1 MNVSW
6 RWLHDLFAGGELA
19 ALDPRRLADQLT
31 MQGLAVD
38 DVRRPFPEISGVVL
52 GRVLEADRHP
62 NADRL
67 TLCRVAAGDG
77 ERQVVCGAPN
87 VEVGAIY
94 AYATD
99 GARLPG
105 GREIRR
111 ARIRGVESQG
121 MLCSAPE
128 LGLEALGS
136 AEGIWPVPGVGE
148 GDLGRD
154 LVEVLDLDDRILE
167 VDVPS
172 NRGDLLSQLG
182 VAREAQWQVGAEARL
197 PARELDEGGPPVDVQ
212 VVLDDR
218 EGCPAYFGR
227 LIRGVAVGP
236 SPAWLQVRLLALG
249 ARPVNNV
256 VDATNY
262 TMLECGQPLHP
273 FDAARLAGRRIVV
286 RRPRAGEEIVTL
298 DGRTRSLDPET
309 TLIAD
314 GDSAVAI
321 GGVMG
326 GLESEVGT
334 GTDEV
339 FLEAAWFDPARVG
352 RTARGLGL
360 RTDAA
365 IRFSRGVDP
374 GITAPA
380 LDRAAAL
387 IAALAGGRVAP
398 NQVGEGAASGGR
410 PRIELRARRLEALVG
425 RPIGEDE
432 VRRALESLGFAV
444 RAEGDGALLANV
456 PPWRFDVQREID
468 LIEEVAR
475 TTGYARVPAVRLP
488 APAVAPLPTP
498 AERAV
503 ARLRAALSGAGYDE
517 ARTPTFVGETVLGG
531 GYGVDNLVEIRNPI
545 SKAERFLRPF
555 VLATL
560 AGAVVH
566 NLNRGASGVR
576 LYEIGHAFRPRDG
589 GGVDESR
596 QLSLAATRLSRPVDW
611 SRPVEPIDF
620 FDVKGTVEELL
631 SLAGVEE
638 VSFVPAERGF
648 LHPGRQAG
656 VVVDAREIGFV
667 GEIHPRVAEGL
678 GVEGRLVVAEVDL
691 EVLTRERPPVHLRRV
706 PREPAVERDLALI
719 VPEDHASQ
727 RVVGAVRE
735 ARVEDLVRIEVF
747 DRYRGPQVPAAHVS
761 LGLRLTFQAERT
773 LTVEAI
779 DERIDTLVEIL
790 DQEHG
795 YRLR

>member
-6 RWLHDLFAGGELA
+6 RWLEGLFPEGELGG
-19 ALDPRRLADQLT
+19 LDADRLAERLT

-94 AYATD
+94 AYATE

-128 LGLEALGS
+128 LGLDALGS
-136 AEGIWPVPGVGE
+136 ADGIWPVPGVGE

-172 NRGDLLSQLG
+172 NRGDLLSHLG
-182 VAREAQWQVGAEARL
+182 VAREAQWQAGAEARL
-197 PARELDEGGPPVDVQ
+197 PARELDEGGPHVDLP

-218 EGCPAYFGR
+218 DGCPAYFGR

-286 RRPRAGEEIVTL
+286 RRPRAGEAIVTL

-309 TLIAD
+309 TVIAD
-314 GDSAVAI
+314 GERAVAI

-326 GLESEVGT
+326 GLDSEVGT
-334 GTDEV
+334 ATEEV
-339 FLEAAWFDPARVG
+339 FLEAAWFEPARVG
-352 RTARGLGL
+352 RTARAHGL

-365 IRFSRGVDP
+365 TRFSRGVDP
-374 GITAPA
+374 EITAPA

-387 IAALAGGRVAP
+387 IVALAGGRVAEGR
-398 NQVGEGAASGGR
+398 VGHGAPSVGR
-410 PRIELRARRLEALVG
+410 LQIELRARRLETVVG
-425 RPIGEDE
+425 RPIAEDDA
-432 VRRALESLGFAV
+432 RRALASLGFAV
-444 RAEGDGALLANV
+444 RDGGGGTLLAGV
-456 PPWRFDVQREID
+456 PSWRFDIQREID

-475 TTGYARVPAVRLP
+475 TTGYDRVPAVRLP
-488 APAVAPLPTP
+488 VPAVAPLPTP

-503 ARLRAALSGAGYDE
+503 ACLRAALSGAGYDE
-517 ARTPTFVGETVLGG
+517 ARTPTFVGEAVLGPY
-531 GYGVDNLVEIRNPI
+531 YGVDNLVEIRNPI

-555 VLATL
+555 VFATL

-566 NLNRGASGVR
+566 NLNRGAGGVR
-576 LYEIGHAFRPRDG
+576 LFEIGHAFRPRG
-589 GGVDESR
+589 RGEVEESR
-596 QLSLAATRLSRPVDW
+596 QISLAATGPSGLVDW
-611 SRPVEPIDF
+611 SRSVEMVDF
-620 FDVKGTVEELL
+620 FDVKGTLEEVL
-631 SLAGVEE
+631 SLAGVEG
-638 VSFVPAERGF
+638 VSFVPTERAY

-656 VVVDAREIGFV
+656 LEVGPREIGFV
-667 GEIHPRVAEGL
+667 GEIHPQVAEGW

-691 EVLTRERPPVHLRRV
+691 EVLTRERPPVQLRSV

-719 VPEDHASQ
+719 VPEDHAGE
-727 RVVGAVRE
+727 RVVRAVRE
-735 ARVEDLVRIEVF
+735 AEVEDLVRIRVF
-747 DRYRGPQVPAAHVS
+747 DRYRGPQVPAGHVS
-761 LGLRLTFQAERT
+761 LGLRLTFQAGRT

-790 DQEHG
+790 DKEHG

>member
-1 MNVSW
+1 MNISW
-6 RWLHDLFAGGELA
+6 RWLRDLFPGGELV
-19 ALDPRRLADQLT
+19 LDARELADRLT

-52 GRVLEADRHP
+52 GRVLDADRHP

-87 VEVGAIY
+87 VEVGAFY
-94 AYATD
+94 AYATE

-111 ARIRGVESQG
+111 ARIRGVESFG

-148 GDLGRD
+148 RDLGRD
-154 LVEVLDLDDRILE
+154 LVEVLELDDRILE

-172 NRGDLLSQLG
+172 NRGDLLSHIG
-182 VAREAQWQVGAEARL
+182 VARETQWHAGAEARL
-197 PARELDEGGPPVDVQ
+197 PDRQLDEDGPPADVQ
-212 VVLDDR
+212 VVLDDH
-218 EGCPAYFGR
+218 EGCPVYYGR

-273 FDAARLAGRRIVV
+273 FDAARLAGRRVVV
-286 RRPRAGEEIVTL
+286 RRPRSGEQIVTL

-314 GDSAVAI
+314 GERAVAV

-326 GLESEVGT
+326 GLDSEVGAGT
-334 GTDEV
+334 GEV
-339 FLEAAWFDPARVG
+339 FLEAAWFEPARVG
-352 RTARGLGL
+352 RTARDLGL

-365 IRFSRGVDP
+365 TRFSRGVDP

-380 LDRAAAL
+380 LDRAVAL
-387 IAALAGGRVAP
+387 IVALAGGRAAEGR
-398 NQVGEGAASGGR
+398 VGEGSAPSGR
-410 PRIELRARRLEALVG
+410 PRIELRAKRLETIVG
-425 RPIGEDE
+425 RPIAEDDA
-432 VRRALESLGFAV
+432 RRALESLGFPV
-444 RAEGDGALLANV
+444 QEGGEGTLVVGV
-456 PPWRFDVQREID
+456 PSWRFDVQREID

-475 TTGYARVPAVRLP
+475 TTGYDRVPAVRLP
-488 APAVAPLPTP
+488 APAVATLPTP

-517 ARTPTFVGETVLGG
+517 ARTPTFVGEAVLAH
-531 GYGVDNLVEIRNPI
+531 GYEVDNLVEIRNPI

-566 NLNRGASGVR
+566 NLNRGASRVR
-576 LYEIGHAFRPRDG
+576 LFEIGHAFRPRRG
-589 GGVDESR
+589 GGVDENR
-596 QLSLAATRLSRPVDW
+596 WLSLAATGPSRPVDW

-631 SLAGVEE
+631 SLAGVDG
-638 VSFVPAERGF
+638 VAFVPTERAF

-656 VVVDAREIGFV
+656 LRIGAREIGFL
-667 GEIHPRVAEGL
+667 GEIHPRVAEGW
-678 GVEGRLVVAEVDL
+678 GVEERLVVAEVEL
-691 EVLTRERPPVHLRRV
+691 EVLTEERPPVRLRPV
-706 PREPAVERDLALI
+706 PREPAVERDLALV
-719 VPEDHASQ
+719 VPGQHASERAVQ
-727 RVVGAVRE
+727 AVRE
-735 ARVEDLVRIEVF
+735 AGVEDLVRIEVF
-747 DRYRGPQVPAAHVS
+747 DRYRGPQVPDGYVS

-779 DERIDTLVEIL
+779 DERMDRLVEIL
-790 DQEHG
+790 QNELG
-795 YRLR
+795 YRRR

>member
-6 RWLHDLFAGGELA
+6 NWLRELFPDGALAG
-19 ALDPRRLADQLT
+19 LDPDGVAQRLTL
-31 MQGLAVD
+31 QGLAVD
-38 DVRRPFPEISGVVL
+38 EIRRPFAELEGVVL
-52 GRVLEADRHP
+52 GRVLEAGRHP

-87 VEVGAIY
+87 VEVGTIY
-94 AYATD
+94 AYATE

-128 LGLEALGS
+128 LGLDALGS

-154 LVEVLDLDDRILE
+154 LVEVLDLDDRILV

-172 NRGDLLSQLG
+172 NRGDLLCHLG
-182 VAREAQWQVGAEARL
+182 VAREAQWVAGAEASL
-197 PARELDEGGPPVDVQ
+197 PVRALEETHPPVDVA
-212 VVLDDR
+212 VEVEDR
-218 EGCPAYFGR
+218 DGCPAYLGR

-256 VDATNY
+256 VDATNWV
-262 TMLECGQPLHP
+262 MLECGQPLHP

-286 RRPRAGEEIVTL
+286 RRPRPGEEIVTL
-298 DGRTRSLDPET
+298 DGRARRLDPAT
-309 TLIAD
+309 TVIAD
-314 GDSAVAI
+314 GERAVAV

-326 GLESEVGT
+326 GLDSEVGA
-334 GTDEV
+334 GTSEV
-339 FLEAAWFDPARVG
+339 FLEAAWFEPGRVAR
-352 RTARGLGL
+352 TSRGLGL

-374 GITAPA
+374 AITAPA

-387 IAALAGGRVAP
+387 IAELAGGRVAEGR
-398 NQVGEGAASGGR
+398 VGEGVAPADP
-410 PRIELRARRLEALVG
+410 PRIELRSRRLEALVG
-425 RPIGEDE
+425 RSIAEEEAG
-432 VRRALESLGFAV
+432 RALQSLGFAV
-444 RAEGDGALLANV
+444 QAGGDATLVAGV
-456 PPWRFDVQREID
+456 PSWRFDVEREAD

-475 TTGYARVPAVRLP
+475 TTGYDLIPSVRLP
-488 APAVAPLPTP
+488 APPMAPAPGP
-498 AERAV
+498 AERALERV
-503 ARLRAALSGAGYDE
+503 REVLRGAGYDE
-517 ARTPTFVGETVLGG
+517 ARTPTFVGEAVLEPVP
-531 GYGVDNLVEIRNPI
+531 GVDNLVEIRNPI

-555 VLATL
+555 LLITL

-576 LYEIGHAFRPRDG
+576 LFEIGHAFRLGRQR
-589 GGVDESR
+589 GVDESR
-596 QLSLAATRLSRPVDW
+596 RVSLAAIGPARPVDW

-631 SLAGVEE
+631 SQAGAAD
-638 VSFVPAERGF
+638 VSFAPTDHAF
-648 LHPGRQAG
+648 LHPGRRIG
-656 VVVDAREIGFV
+656 LRTDREVGFIG
-667 GEIHPRVAEGL
+667 ELHPVVAEGW
-678 GVEGRLVVAEVDL
+678 GVDGRLVVAEL
-691 EVLTRERPPVHLRRV
+691 ELDAVTPEPPPLSLRGV

-719 VPEDHASQ
+719 VPGGQASE
-727 RVVGAVRE
+727 RVVRAVRE
-735 ARVEDLVRIEVF
+735 AGVEDLVRIEVF
-747 DRYRGPQVPAAHVS
+747 DRYQGPQVPEGHLS

-773 LTVEAI
+773 LTDESI
-779 DERIDTLVEIL
+779 DARIAALVETL
-790 DQEHG
+790 GREHG

>member
-1 MNVSW
+1 MNVSY
-6 RWLHDLFAGGELA
+6 RWLESLFPEGALA
-19 ALDPRRLADQLT
+19 AFDPVRLADRLT

-94 AYATD
+94 AYATE

-111 ARIRGVESQG
+111 TRIRGVESQG

-136 AEGIWPVPGVGE
+136 ADGIWPVPGVGE

-154 LVEVLDLDDRILE
+154 LVDVLDLDDRILD

-172 NRGDLLSQLG
+172 NRGDLLSHLG
-182 VAREAQWQVGAEARL
+182 VAREAQWQAGAHARL
-197 PARELDEGGPPVDVQ
+197 PARELDEGGPEADVQ

-218 EGCPAYFGR
+218 EGCPIYFGR
-227 LIRGVAVGP
+227 LIRQVAVGP

-273 FDAARLAGRRIVV
+273 FDAGRLAGRRILV

-298 DGRTRSLDPET
+298 DGRTRSLDAAT
-309 TLIAD
+309 TVIAD
-314 GDSAVAI
+314 GERAVAV

-326 GLESEVGT
+326 GLDSEVGA
-334 GTDEV
+334 GTTEV
-339 FLEAAWFDPARVG
+339 FLEAAWFEPARVG

-365 IRFSRGVDP
+365 TRFSRGVDP
-374 GITAPA
+374 GVTAPA
-380 LDRAAAL
+380 LDRAASL
-387 IAALAGGRVAP
+387 IVALAGGRVARGR
-398 NQVGEGAASGGR
+398 VGQGPDSMGR
-410 PRIELRARRLEALVG
+410 PRIELRAHRLETVIG
-425 RPIGEDE
+425 RPIAEDDA
-432 VRRALESLGFAV
+432 RRALESLGFEV
-444 RAEGDGALLANV
+444 RDGGEGVLVAEV
-456 PPWRFDVQREID
+456 PSWRFDVQREID

-475 TTGYARVPAVRLP
+475 TTGYDRVPAVRLS
-488 APAVAPLPTP
+488 AASAPLTTP
-498 AERAV
+498 AERAI
-503 ARLRAALSGAGYDE
+503 AGFRAALSGAGYDE
-517 ARTPTFVGETVLGG
+517 ARTPTFVGEAVLGG

-555 VLATL
+555 VFASL

-566 NLNRGASGVR
+566 NLNRGASSVR
-576 LYEIGHAFRPRDG
+576 LFEIGHAFRPRRG

-596 QLSLAATRLSRPVDW
+596 RVSLAASGPSRPVDW
-611 SRPVEPIDF
+611 SRPVEPVDF
-620 FDVKGTVEELL
+620 FDVKGTVEDLL
-631 SLAGVEE
+631 LLAAVEDA
-638 VSFVPAERGF
+638 SFVPTTRVF

-656 VVVDAREIGFV
+656 VRIGAHEAGLV
-667 GEIHPRVAEGL
+667 GEIHPRVAEEW
-678 GVEGRLVVAEVDL
+678 GVEGRIVVAEMDL
-691 EVLTRERPPVHLRRV
+691 EILARERQPVQLRGV

-719 VPEDHASQ
+719 VPEDHSSD
-727 RVVGAVRE
+727 RVVRAVRE
-735 ARVEDLVRIEVF
+735 AGIEDLVRIQVF
-747 DRYRGPQVPAAHVS
+747 DRYRGRQIPAGHVS

-773 LTVEAI
+773 LTVETI
-779 DERIDTLVEIL
+779 EGRIGTLVEVL
-790 DQEHG
+790 DREHG